1 MLLFNFI
8 SIFWNKE
15 FDREGNGIISNKINK
30 NFGQLNNIVS
40 LFILIYKMF
49 KNIIKLRQWQK
60 EKKI

>member
-1 MLLFNFI
+1 MLFFNFI

-40 LFILIYKMF
+40 LFILIYKIS